1 MDNYKKQYIQ
11 QVYTHALLLLSI
23 LTITCCVFYKLQ
35 VNYGLSF
42 TVSIIGLIFS
52 IIQTFATK
60 YPRKYSCATAV
71 FLGMSLH
78 PVIDLCIQAELI
90 NEIVLAVLGTITVFA
105 CMTLVSL
112 VCDSEIFLYLGGP
125 LASGLSILCWL
136 GLANIFLGFE
146 ILDLINIY
154 GGLVLFSLYI
164 SYDTHI
170 ILSRNNL
177 ELNERNCVFDALNLF
192 LDFINI
198 FIRILSILIKNKE
211 NSLKKKK

>member
-1 MDNYKKQYIQ
+1 
-11 QVYTHALLLLSI
+11 
-23 LTITCCVFYKLQ
+23 
-35 VNYGLSF
+35 VNHDLSF
-42 TVSIIGLIFS
+42 ILSIIGSFFAIF
-52 IIQTFATK
+52 QTSTTK
-60 YPRKYSCATAV
+60 YPKRYSYITAA
-71 FLGMSLH
+71 FLGMMLH
-78 PVIDLCIQAELI
+78 PAIDLCIQAELI

-112 VCDSEIFLYLGGP
+112 VCDKEIFLYLGGP
-125 LASGLSILCWL
+125 LASGLSILFWL

-154 GGLVLFSLYI
+154 GGLVLFSIYI

-198 FIRILSILIKNKE
+198 FIRILTILIRNKE
-211 NSLKKKK
+211 SSIKKRK